1 MNWKKIKKKYPKAWS
16 ILISSRRKLDLPIQT
31 YLYNRHVLRIE
42 EDECYC
48 KLCSALT
55 KKDHEIQLYKGRL
68 ANFCRD
74 CWNQLLTKSIPE
86 IRELLRKR
94 ND

>member
-1 MNWKKIKKKYPKAWS
+1 MSPGGCEIMKGNYKGRTQ
-16 ILISSRRKLDLPIQT
+16 L
-31 YLYNRHVLRIE
+31 E